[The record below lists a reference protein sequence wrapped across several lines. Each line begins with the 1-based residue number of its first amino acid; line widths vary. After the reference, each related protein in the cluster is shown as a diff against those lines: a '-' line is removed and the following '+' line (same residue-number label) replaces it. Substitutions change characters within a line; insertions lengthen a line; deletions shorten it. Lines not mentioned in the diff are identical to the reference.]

1 MEGENGGYPPIHQG
15 KACAP
20 VLRARYADTCG
31 APRIVDLRRPRSNF
45 DMIEKECRGLVTMR
59 RILSQ
64 VRQHRGSTAIIEDLN
79 EPEEIREEN
88 EDIRLRFPGFISKRL
103 QRISFFAKTFKTVRG
118 LAGATAGEFLGYV
131 ILKEDCIPGMDLMP
145 RIYESVVRPSK
156 HENNYVRGEREWGC
170 RVDGKT
176 FQAKGFLYAQQNGLT
191 NVCAHVAIKTVLGR
205 FSDATDLS
213 YREMNRLIGVDHI
226 SRKVGIDGGG
236 LSPQEMGDILD
247 AAGVRC
253 MVVAYT
259 EPQPDNRVPFQKVLY
274 GSVESG
280 FPAIVVFQTAD
291 DPDVCHAV
299 PVFGHTFN
307 EDTWVYRAESSYFK
321 VGPGTQYIPSESWV
335 SMYISH
341 DDNWGSNFCIPRRY
355 LHTQRYCNAFGE
367 GGSGCRMDSGC
378 VLYAIGTLPATV
390 EMNAL
395 QAEVIGVDYL
405 FSMLPQLPDLSE
417 VWRKRLLYYATQ
429 KQLVVRPILVT
440 GKEYTRHLDR
450 VSDWD
455 RQKLEFT
462 FSFEPTDRGINT
474 IKFSSAIIGDGILEL
489 DRAAS
494 NSGGGCER

>member
-1 MEGENGGYPPIHQG
+1 
-15 KACAP
+15 
-20 VLRARYADTCG
+20 
-31 APRIVDLRRPRSNF
+31 
-45 DMIEKECRGLVTMR
+45 
-59 RILSQ
+59 
-64 VRQHRGSTAIIEDLN
+64 
-79 EPEEIREEN
+79 
-88 EDIRLRFPGFISKRL
+88 
-103 QRISFFAKTFKTVRG
+103 
-118 LAGATAGEFLGYV
+118 
-131 ILKEDCIPGMDLMP
+131 
-145 RIYESVVRPSK
+145 
-156 HENNYVRGEREWGC
+156 
-170 RVDGKT
+170 
-176 FQAKGFLYAQQNGLT
+176 
-191 NVCAHVAIKTVLGR
+191 
-205 FSDATDLS
+205 
-213 YREMNRLIGVDHI
+213 
-226 SRKVGIDGGG
+226 
-236 LSPQEMGDILD
+236 
-247 AAGVRC
+247 

-455 RQKLEFT
+455 RQKLEL
-462 FSFEPTDRGINT
+462 I
-474 IKFSSAIIGDGILEL
+474 
-489 DRAAS
+489 AA
-494 NSGGGCER
+494 